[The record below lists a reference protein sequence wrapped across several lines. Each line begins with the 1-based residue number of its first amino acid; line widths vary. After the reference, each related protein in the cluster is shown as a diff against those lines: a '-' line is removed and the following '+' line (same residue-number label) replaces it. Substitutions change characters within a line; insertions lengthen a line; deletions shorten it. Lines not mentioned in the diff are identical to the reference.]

1 MIGEFIRLNLPGMK
15 KMSSPTVGANNA
27 GELIRRYSPVV
38 RVRRIVA
45 AHGVGPNVGIT
56 PVSPDVVEYT
66 QVLYVFER
74 CV

>member
-1 MIGEFIRLNLPGMK
+1 MI
-15 KMSSPTVGANNA
+15 

>member
-45 AHGVGPNVGIT
+45 AHGVDQT
-56 PVSPDVVEYT
+56 SVSPR
-66 QVLYVFER
+66 FR
-74 CV
+74 RMW